1 MRKGNLL
8 LCGIV
13 AVAMLAPSCQAI
25 APDVEYKRL
34 PDWNCLEGLESYTE
48 ENGAIVP
55 VLHVGGNWKCNFAN
69 QWGELLVEGVFDD
82 FGEFSE
88 GLALV
93 RVGDTF
99 GYIDTLGTMV
109 IQLPEDASY
118 CGDFHNGRAFIKG
131 RDGDRYYIDRTGEI
145 IYRSPEDVF
154 LAAEFDVHGIAPAKD
169 LQSGLYGYYNQDGYW
184 EIPPQYETTYSFE
197 GDYAF
202 FREDGK
208 GGIMDRSGAIILP
221 PKYSIVYTLS
231 EGDPAL
237 FGICETRDEKQLYGL
252 ADSNGTILIEPQQ
265 MDI

>member
-154 LAAEFDVHGIAPAKD
+154 
-169 LQSGLYGYYNQDGYW
+169 
-184 EIPPQYETTYSFE
+184 
-197 GDYAF
+197 
-202 FREDGK
+202 
-208 GGIMDRSGAIILP
+208 
-221 PKYSIVYTLS
+221 
-231 EGDPAL
+231 
-237 FGICETRDEKQLYGL
+237 
-252 ADSNGTILIEPQQ
+252 
-265 MDI
+265 

>member
-99 GYIDTLGTMV
+99 GYIDTLATVYKGNIIKNLIMDC
-109 IQLPEDASY
+109 QSY
-118 CGDFHNGRAFIKG
+118 AK
-131 RDGDRYYIDRTGEI
+131 
-145 IYRSPEDVF
+145 YRP
-154 LAAEFDVHGIAPAKD
+154 
-169 LQSGLYGYYNQDGYW
+169 N
-184 EIPPQYETTYSFE
+184 ETT
-197 GDYAF
+197 
-202 FREDGK
+202 
-208 GGIMDRSGAIILP
+208 GGIFVSWRRKEELPTGA
-221 PKYSIVYTLS
+221 
-231 EGDPAL
+231 
-237 FGICETRDEKQLYGL
+237 
-252 ADSNGTILIEPQQ
+252 
-265 MDI
+265 